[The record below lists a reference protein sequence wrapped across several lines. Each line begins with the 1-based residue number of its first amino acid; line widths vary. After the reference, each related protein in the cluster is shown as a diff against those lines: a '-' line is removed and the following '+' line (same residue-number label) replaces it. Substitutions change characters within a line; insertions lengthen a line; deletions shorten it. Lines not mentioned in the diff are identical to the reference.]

1 MKPAYVLAVTILAIA
16 ATVALPDASARPAY
30 RQVVIDQ
37 FKLAPDKDGTQSVGC
52 QYCHA
57 AAFGGGS
64 WNAFGNAVRSAFTGA
79 ANRNI
84 NQALYLT
91 LKASKDSDG
100 DGYSDALEVYAKT
113 MPGDAKSK
121 PSKTVAALQAA
132 FKKAGGT
139 DQYKPK

>member
-1 MKPAYVLAVTILAIA
+1 MKPAHAFAVTVAAI
-16 ATVALPDASARPAY
+16 VALIALPNASARPAY
-30 RQVVIDQ
+30 RQVAIDQ
-37 FKLAPDKDGTQSVGC
+37 LKLAPDKDGTQSVGC

-64 WNAFGNAVRSAFTGA
+64 WNAFGDAVRSAFTGA

-100 DGYSDALEVYAKT
+100 DGYPDALEVYAKT

-121 PSKTVAALQAA
+121 PSKAVAALQAA
-132 FKKAGGT
+132 FKKAGGV